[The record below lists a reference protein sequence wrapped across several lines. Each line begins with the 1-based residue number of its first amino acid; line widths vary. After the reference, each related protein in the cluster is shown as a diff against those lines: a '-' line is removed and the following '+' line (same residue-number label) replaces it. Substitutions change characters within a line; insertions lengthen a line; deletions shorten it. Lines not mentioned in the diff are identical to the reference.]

1 MYPGVS
7 SEISAFLLICGME
20 YPTLCGWFSIRNWK
34 IPYSPEMFSH
44 LRFYCEIIN
53 LDNIIETSAW
63 GDPKVMMIWIKKYKS
78 KYIEL
83 ETS

>member
-7 SEISAFLLICGME
+7 SEISVFLLVCRME
-20 YPTLCGWFSIRNWK
+20 YPTPCGQFSITNWK
-34 IPYSPEMFSH
+34 IPYSPELFSH
-44 LRFYCEIIN
+44 SQFYCEIIN

-78 KYIEL
+78 NCIEL